1 VNLITEGA
9 VGVDV
14 EGVFYNPRMRLN
26 REIGVAMARALGI
39 VEYLDAFSASGLR
52 GLRLIQEAGVKDL
65 IFNDVSHKAARLIE
79 ENLARNGLKG
89 EVCCKNANVLMHER
103 RFQAVD
109 LDPFGTPSPFL
120 SAASRSAEEYLFV
133 TATDTAP
140 LCGAHLAS
148 GIRKYMARPV
158 KAEHHREMGARIL
171 LGLAAREL
179 ARMDK
184 GMEPLLTHATE
195 HYVRT
200 YLRAIPGARNADTT
214 LEKLGYL
221 EQCPRCGSWR
231 TIPSPASEAEG
242 ICGRCK
248 ERTLLAGPLWLGP
261 LKMDEVLD
269 RAIPGL
275 PESNHAIRLMKLCRD
290 ELDLPMYHDHHRLCR
305 RLGIAPVRLDS
316 LVLALQDSGF
326 KASRTHFSGTGLK
339 TDASREEL
347 EDLLVELDSKG
358 GSDLREGN
366 DRVASGARLPET

>member
-1 VNLITEGA
+1 MNLITEGA

-14 EGVFYNPRMRLN
+14 GGVFYNPRMRLN
-26 REIGVAMARALGI
+26 RDIGVAMARALGI

-52 GLRLIQEAGVKDL
+52 GLRLIREAGVEDMT
-65 IFNDVSHKAARLIE
+65 FNDVSPTAARLIE
-79 ENLARNGLKG
+79 ENLARNGLQG

-120 SAASRSAEEYLFV
+120 AAASRSAEEYLFV

-158 KAEHHREMGARIL
+158 KAEHHREMGVRIL

-200 YLRAIPGARNADTT
+200 YLRTIPGARNADIS
-214 LEKLGYL
+214 LEKMGYL
-221 EQCPRCGSWR
+221 EQCPRCGGWWALSGL
-231 TIPSPASEAEG
+231 ASEAKG
-242 ICGRCK
+242 TCSRCK

-261 LKMDEVLD
+261 LKRNEVLD

-275 PESNHAIRLMKLCRD
+275 PESASAIRLMKLCRD
-290 ELDLPMYHDHHRLCR
+290 ELDCPMYHDHHRLCR
-305 RLGIAPVRLDS
+305 RLGIAPVRLDR

-326 KASRTHFSGTGLK
+326 RASRTHFSGTGLK
-339 TDASREEL
+339 TNASREEL
-347 EDLLVELDSKG
+347 EDLLVGLESKVG
-358 GSDLREGN
+358 GDLQKGQ